1 MRILYLDCGMGAAG
15 DMLAG
20 ALVSLLSKEEQES
33 FIKMINNIG
42 VDGVKVSLSDDAK
55 CGITGKHFK
64 VEIDGVEEHS
74 HDVHEHEHHHEH
86 EQEHGHHHEHGDGHN
101 DNDNHGHHHHGTG
114 PFPEELEAVTE
125 KFNNILADDVA
136 IVGQSDIKGVYEL
149 LAEAEAKVHG
159 KDVSEIHFH
168 EVGMKDALIDI
179 ASVVYLMNKLKV
191 DKVVVSPVNVGFGK
205 VKCAHGILPV
215 PAPATAELVKGIP
228 TYAGRFEGELLT
240 PTGAALLKYYAD
252 EFSYQP
258 LMNVI
263 KCGYGTGNK
272 NFESA
277 NVVKAVLGEVTD
289 ELISEN
295 VIEFNC
301 NVDDMSAEDM
311 AYATKALI
319 ENGAKDAF
327 VTPVIMKKG
336 RSGMLLTVLCSAID
350 KERFVSL
357 IFKHTSTIGIR
368 VKETERII
376 LNRHEETVHT
386 KLGDVRV
393 KYSEGY
399 GVKREKP
406 EFEDLRKLAEEN
418 NISVAEARKIFY
430 DIYKA

>member
-42 VDGVKVSLSDDAK
+42 VDGVKVSISDDAK
-55 CGITGKHFK
+55 CGIVGKHFK

-86 EQEHGHHHEHGDGHN
+86 EQEHGHHHEH
-101 DNDNHGHHHHGTG
+101 HHHGKG
-114 PFPEELEAVTE
+114 PFPKELEAVAE
-125 KFNNILADDVA
+125 KLNCPN
-136 IVGQSDIKGVYEL
+136 DIQKVYEL

-295 VIEFNC
+295 IIELNC

>member
-55 CGITGKHFK
+55 CGIVGKHFK
-64 VEIDGVEEHS
+64 VEIDGVEEYS

-114 PFPEELEAVTE
+114 PFPKELEAVAE
-125 KFNNILADDVA
+125 KLDCPN
-136 IVGQSDIKGVYEL
+136 DIQKVYEL

-295 VIEFNC
+295 IIELNC

-336 RSGMLLTVLCSAID
+336 RSGMLLTVLCTAID
-350 KERFVSL
+350 KEKFVSL

-418 NISVAEARKIFY
+418 NISIAEVRKIFY

>member
-1 MRILYLDCGMGAAG
+1 MKILYLDCGMGAAG

-101 DNDNHGHHHHGTG
+101 DNDNHGHHHHGTD
-114 PFPEELEAVTE
+114 PFPKELETVAE
-125 KFNNILADDVA
+125 KLDCPN
-136 IVGQSDIKGVYEL
+136 DIQKVYEL

-215 PAPATAELVKGIP
+215 PAPATAELVKEIP

-295 VIEFNC
+295 VIELNC

-311 AYATKALI
+311 AYATKTLI

>member
-1 MRILYLDCGMGAAG
+1 MGAAG

-42 VDGVKVSLSDDAK
+42 VDGVKVSISDDAK
-55 CGITGKHFK
+55 CGIVGKHFK

-74 HDVHEHEHHHEH
+74 HDVHEHEHHHEY
-86 EQEHGHHHEHGDGHN
+86 EQEHGHHHEH
-101 DNDNHGHHHHGTG
+101 HHHGKG
-114 PFPEELEAVTE
+114 PFPKELEAVAE
-125 KFNNILADDVA
+125 KLNCPN
-136 IVGQSDIKGVYEL
+136 DIQKVYEL

-179 ASVVYLMNKLKV
+179 ASVVYLMNKLKI

-295 VIEFNC
+295 VIELNC

-311 AYATKALI
+311 AYATKTLI

-399 GVKREKP
+399 GVKKEKP

>member
-55 CGITGKHFK
+55 CGIVGKHFK

-86 EQEHGHHHEHGDGHN
+86 GHHHEH
-101 DNDNHGHHHHGTG
+101 HHHGKG
-114 PFPEELEAVTE
+114 PFPKELEAVAE
-125 KFNNILADDVA
+125 KLDCPN
-136 IVGQSDIKGVYEL
+136 DIQKVYEL

-159 KDVSEIHFH
+159 KYVSEIHFH

-277 NVVKAVLGEVTD
+277 NVVKAVLGEVTY

-295 VIEFNC
+295 IIELNC

>member
-1 MRILYLDCGMGAAG
+1 MGAAG

-55 CGITGKHFK
+55 CGIVGKHFK

-86 EQEHGHHHEHGDGHN
+86 EQEHGHHHEH
-101 DNDNHGHHHHGTG
+101 HHHGKG
-114 PFPEELEAVTE
+114 PFPKELEAVAE
-125 KFNNILADDVA
+125 KLDCPN
-136 IVGQSDIKGVYEL
+136 DIQKVYEL

-159 KDVSEIHFH
+159 KYVSEIHFH

-295 VIEFNC
+295 VIELNC

>member
-55 CGITGKHFK
+55 CGIVGKHFK

-86 EQEHGHHHEHGDGHN
+86 HE
-101 DNDNHGHHHHGTG
+101 HHHHGKG
-114 PFPEELEAVTE
+114 PFPKELEAVAE
-125 KFNNILADDVA
+125 KLNCPN
-136 IVGQSDIKGVYEL
+136 DIQKVYEL

-295 VIEFNC
+295 IIELNC

>member
-1 MRILYLDCGMGAAG
+1 MGAAG

-114 PFPEELEAVTE
+114 PFPKELEAVAE
-125 KFNNILADDVA
+125 KLNCPN
-136 IVGQSDIKGVYEL
+136 DIQKVYEL

-295 VIEFNC
+295 VIELNC

-368 VKETERII
+368 VKENERII

>member
-1 MRILYLDCGMGAAG
+1 MGAAG

-55 CGITGKHFK
+55 CGIAGKHFK

-86 EQEHGHHHEHGDGHN
+86 HEHHHEHGDGHN
-101 DNDNHGHHHHGTG
+101 DNDNHGHHHHGTD
-114 PFPEELEAVTE
+114 PFPKELEAVAE
-125 KFNNILADDVA
+125 KLNCPN
-136 IVGQSDIKGVYEL
+136 DIQKVYEL

-295 VIEFNC
+295 VIELNC

>member
-55 CGITGKHFK
+55 CGIVGKHFK

-86 EQEHGHHHEHGDGHN
+86 EQEYGHHHEH
-101 DNDNHGHHHHGTG
+101 HHHGKG
-114 PFPEELEAVTE
+114 PFPKELEAVAE
-125 KFNNILADDVA
+125 KLNCPN
-136 IVGQSDIKGVYEL
+136 DIQKVYEL

-295 VIEFNC
+295 IIELNC

>member
-86 EQEHGHHHEHGDGHN
+86 HEHHHEH
-101 DNDNHGHHHHGTG
+101 HHHGKG

-295 VIEFNC
+295 VIELNC

-311 AYATKALI
+311 AYATKTLI

-336 RSGMLLTVLCSAID
+336 RSGMLLTVLCSAVD
-350 KERFVSL
+350 KERFVPL

>member
-55 CGITGKHFK
+55 CGIVGKHFK

-86 EQEHGHHHEHGDGHN
+86 EQEHGHHHEH
-101 DNDNHGHHHHGTG
+101 HHHGKG
-114 PFPEELEAVTE
+114 PFPKELEAVAE
-125 KFNNILADDVA
+125 KLDCPN
-136 IVGQSDIKGVYEL
+136 DIQKVYEL

-159 KDVSEIHFH
+159 KYVSEIHFH

-295 VIEFNC
+295 IIELNC

-357 IFKHTSTIGIR
+357 IFKHTSTIGRR
-368 VKETERII
+368 VKETEHII

>member
-1 MRILYLDCGMGAAG
+1 MGAAG

-114 PFPEELEAVTE
+114 PFPKELEAVAE
-125 KFNNILADDVA
+125 KLDCPN
-136 IVGQSDIKGVYEL
+136 DIQKVYEL

-295 VIEFNC
+295 VIELNC

-376 LNRHEETVHT
+376 LNRHEETLHT

>member
-55 CGITGKHFK
+55 CGIAGKHFK

-101 DNDNHGHHHHGTG
+101 DNHGHHHHGTG
-114 PFPEELEAVTE
+114 PFPKELETVAE
-125 KFNNILADDVA
+125 KLNCPN
-136 IVGQSDIKGVYEL
+136 DIQKVYEL

-295 VIEFNC
+295 VIELNC

-311 AYATKALI
+311 AYAAKTLI

>member
-55 CGITGKHFK
+55 CGIVGKHFK

-86 EQEHGHHHEHGDGHN
+86 EQEHGHHHEH
-101 DNDNHGHHHHGTG
+101 HHHGKG
-114 PFPEELEAVTE
+114 PFPKELEAVAE

-215 PAPATAELVKGIP
+215 PAPATAELVKEIP

-295 VIEFNC
+295 VIELNC

-311 AYATKALI
+311 AYAAKVLI

>member
-1 MRILYLDCGMGAAG
+1 MGAAG

-101 DNDNHGHHHHGTG
+101 DNDNHGHHHHGTD
-114 PFPEELEAVTE
+114 PFPKELETVAE
-125 KFNNILADDVA
+125 KLDCPN
-136 IVGQSDIKGVYEL
+136 DIQKVYEL

-295 VIEFNC
+295 VIELNC

-311 AYATKALI
+311 AYAAEVLLV
-319 ENGAKDAF
+319 NGAKDAF

>member
-1 MRILYLDCGMGAAG
+1 MGAAG

-55 CGITGKHFK
+55 CGIVGKHFK

-114 PFPEELEAVTE
+114 PFPKELEAVAE
-125 KFNNILADDVA
+125 KLDCPN
-136 IVGQSDIKGVYEL
+136 DIQKVYEL

-295 VIEFNC
+295 VIELNC

>member
-86 EQEHGHHHEHGDGHN
+86 KQEHGHHHEH
-101 DNDNHGHHHHGTG
+101 HHHGKG
-114 PFPEELEAVTE
+114 PFPKELEAVAE
-125 KFNNILADDVA
+125 KLNCPN
-136 IVGQSDIKGVYEL
+136 DIQKVYEL

-159 KDVSEIHFH
+159 KDVLEIHFH

-295 VIEFNC
+295 VIELNC

-311 AYATKALI
+311 AYATKTLI

-336 RSGMLLTVLCSAID
+336 RSGMLLTVLCSAVD

-368 VKETERII
+368 VKENERII

>member
-1 MRILYLDCGMGAAG
+1 MKILYLDCGMGAAG

-55 CGITGKHFK
+55 CGIVGKHFK

-86 EQEHGHHHEHGDGHN
+86 EQEHGHHHEH
-101 DNDNHGHHHHGTG
+101 HHHGKG
-114 PFPEELEAVTE
+114 PFPKELEAVAE

-295 VIEFNC
+295 VIELNC

-311 AYATKALI
+311 AYAAKVLI

>member
-42 VDGVKVSLSDDAK
+42 VDGVKVSISDDAK

-86 EQEHGHHHEHGDGHN
+86 GHHHEH
-101 DNDNHGHHHHGTG
+101 HHHGKG
-114 PFPEELEAVTE
+114 PFPKELEAVAE
-125 KFNNILADDVA
+125 KLNCPN
-136 IVGQSDIKGVYEL
+136 DIQKVYEL

-295 VIEFNC
+295 VIELNC

>member
-55 CGITGKHFK
+55 CGIVGKHFK

-86 EQEHGHHHEHGDGHN
+86 EQEHGHHHEH
-101 DNDNHGHHHHGTG
+101 HHHGKG
-114 PFPEELEAVTE
+114 PFPKELEAVAE
-125 KFNNILADDVA
+125 KLDCPN
-136 IVGQSDIKGVYEL
+136 DIQKVYEL

-159 KDVSEIHFH
+159 KYVSEIHFH

-295 VIEFNC
+295 VIELNC

-311 AYATKALI
+311 AYAAKVLI

>member
-1 MRILYLDCGMGAAG
+1 MGAAG

-42 VDGVKVSLSDDAK
+42 VDGVKVSISDDAK
-55 CGITGKHFK
+55 CGIVGKHFK

-114 PFPEELEAVTE
+114 PFPKELEAVAE
-125 KFNNILADDVA
+125 KLDCPN
-136 IVGQSDIKGVYEL
+136 DIQKVYEL

-295 VIEFNC
+295 VIELNC

>member
-114 PFPEELEAVTE
+114 PFPKELGAVAE
-125 KFNNILADDVA
+125 KLDCPN
-136 IVGQSDIKGVYEL
+136 DIQKVYEL

-295 VIEFNC
+295 IIELNC

>member
-42 VDGVKVSLSDDAK
+42 VEGVKVSLSDDAK
-55 CGITGKHFK
+55 CGIAGKHFK

-86 EQEHGHHHEHGDGHN
+86 HEHHHEH
-101 DNDNHGHHHHGTG
+101 HHHGKG
-114 PFPEELEAVTE
+114 PFPKELEAVAE
-125 KFNNILADDVA
+125 KLDCPN
-136 IVGQSDIKGVYEL
+136 DIQKVYEL

-295 VIEFNC
+295 VIELNC

-311 AYATKALI
+311 AYATKTLI

>member
-55 CGITGKHFK
+55 CGIVGKHFK

-86 EQEHGHHHEHGDGHN
+86 EQEHGHHHEH
-101 DNDNHGHHHHGTG
+101 HHHGKG
-114 PFPEELEAVTE
+114 PFPKELEAVAE
-125 KFNNILADDVA
+125 KLNCPN
-136 IVGQSDIKGVYEL
+136 DIQKVYEL

-295 VIEFNC
+295 IIELNC